1 MDTQVGETISHS
13 NFNGESIKITKEIA
27 RQWCGQATGFY
38 DFAYVITAYEGVEVD
53 SGEPRWVITVT
64 ESAPIAF
71 DSLEECAE
79 EWLASRQVTLEARA
93 ESGLG
98 HDERLDSWKALA

>member
-1 MDTQVGETISHS
+1 MEINVGETIDHP
-13 NFNGESIKITKEIA
+13 NAWGEKIKITKKIA
-27 RQWCGQATGFY
+27 SQWCGQETGFY
-38 DFAYVITAYEGVEVD
+38 DFDYFITAYEGVNVTTD
-53 SGEPRWVITVT
+53 EPQWVITVT

-71 DSLEECAE
+71 ATLEECAE
-79 EWLASRQVTLEARA
+79 EWLDSRQVTLEARA